1 LLRSANVIAALMVKD
16 KALSSVLK
24 QRTMDRATTMKS
36 QDILL
41 LLKLVSLYK
50 LEQHEL
56 QLGLEGGAL
65 LVTAQEYWSS
75 GSWQGW
81 ELSDEVPD
89 IAPTVQAKDRYS
101 VRNLEAMTGISKSE
115 ISASL
120 KRSFNA
126 GLASVDRKVKFPR
139 ANNRALKEFIVHGLK
154 YVFPAEPGKIMRG
167 IPTSLAAPVMAGKL
181 MSAGDVI
188 NVWPDPT
195 GNQKGQSIQPLFK
208 SVPKAVK
215 QDPELYKLLALVD
228 AIRLGNAR
236 ETQLAI
242 KLLDDELQL

>member
-1 LLRSANVIAALMVKD
+1 
-16 KALSSVLK
+16 
-24 QRTMDRATTMKS
+24 MKS

-50 LEQHEL
+50 QEQREL
-56 QLGLEGGAL
+56 QLGLDGGARL
-65 LVTAQEYWSS
+65 EELQDYGPEGEWR
-75 GSWQGW
+75 GW
-81 ELSDEVPD
+81 ELNHDDSENNLLQVNS
-89 IAPTVQAKDRYS
+89 QDRYS

-120 KRSFNA
+120 KRSISV
-126 GLASVDRKVKFPR
+126 GLAVLDRKTKFPR
-139 ANNRALKEFIVHGLK
+139 ANNRALKEFIEYGLK
-154 YVFPAEPGKIMRG
+154 YVFPADPGKIMRG
-167 IPTSLAAPVMAGKL
+167 IPTSFAAPIMAGKL

-195 GNQKGQSIQPLFK
+195 GKEKGQSIQPLFK
-208 SVPKAVK
+208 SVPRAVK

-236 ETQLAI
+236 ESKIAI
-242 KLLDDELQL
+242 ELLEESLL

>member
-1 LLRSANVIAALMVKD
+1 
-16 KALSSVLK
+16 
-24 QRTMDRATTMKS
+24 MKS

-65 LVTAQEYWSS
+65 LATAQEYWSS

-89 IAPTVQAKDRYS
+89 ITPTVQAKDRYS

-126 GLASVDRKVKFPR
+126 GLASLDRKVKFPR

-215 QDPELYKLLALVD
+215 QDPELYKLLALAD

-236 ETQLAI
+236 ETQLAV

>member
-1 LLRSANVIAALMVKD
+1 
-16 KALSSVLK
+16 
-24 QRTMDRATTMKS
+24 MKS
-36 QDILL
+36 QDIFL
-41 LLKLVSLYK
+41 LLKLVSLFK
-50 LEQHEL
+50 QEQREVR
-56 QLGLEGGAL
+56 LGLEGGAL
-65 LVTAQEYWSS
+65 LATVKEYWPE
-75 GSWQGW
+75 GEWQGW
-81 ELSDEVPD
+81 EQVDDASEM
-89 IAPTVQAKDRYS
+89 APILHAKDRYS

-120 KRSFNA
+120 KRS
-126 GLASVDRKVKFPR
+126 LAVGMALLDPKTTFPR

-154 YVFPAEPGKIMRG
+154 YVFPAERGEIMRG

-195 GNQKGQSIQPLFK
+195 GKEKGQSIRPLFK
-208 SVPKAVK
+208 SVPKSVK

-242 KLLDDELQL
+242 QLLGDEFQL

>member
-1 LLRSANVIAALMVKD
+1 M
-16 KALSSVLK
+16 LSKKEEGLAFVLK
-24 QRTMDRATTMKS
+24 QGTLIRVITMKS
-36 QDILL
+36 QDIFL

-50 LEQHEL
+50 QEQREL
-56 QLGLEGGAL
+56 QLGLEEGAL
-65 LVTAQEYWSS
+65 LTVLQEYWPE
-75 GSWQGW
+75 GAWQGW
-81 ELSDEVPD
+81 ELTDD
-89 IAPTVQAKDRYS
+89 APESNAPIIHLKDRYS

-120 KRSFNA
+120 RRS
-126 GLASVDRKVKFPR
+126 LAVGMALLDRKTKVPR
-139 ANNRALKEFIVHGLK
+139 ANNRTLKEFIVHGLK
-154 YVFPAEPGKIMRG
+154 YVFPAAPGKIMRG

-188 NVWPDPT
+188 NVWPDPI
-195 GNQKGQSIQPLFK
+195 GKEKGQSIQPLFK

-236 ETQLAI
+236 ETQLAAQ
-242 KLLDDELQL
+242 LLEDELHL

>member
-1 LLRSANVIAALMVKD
+1 
-16 KALSSVLK
+16 
-24 QRTMDRATTMKS
+24 MKS

-56 QLGLEGGAL
+56 QLGLESGVL
-65 LVTAQEYWSS
+65 LSSVQENWSS

-81 ELSDEVPD
+81 EQSDDSPD
-89 IAPTVQAKDRYS
+89 TTLIIHAKDRYS

-120 KRSFNA
+120 KRSVNA
-126 GLASVDRKVKFPR
+126 GLASLDRKVKLPR

-154 YVFPAEPGKIMRG
+154 YVFPAEPGKIVRG

-181 MSAGDVI
+181 MTAGDVI

-195 GNQKGQSIQPLFK
+195 GKEKGQSILPLFK

-236 ETQLAI
+236 ETQLAVQ
-242 KLLDDELQL
+242 LLDDELQL

>member
-1 LLRSANVIAALMVKD
+1 
-16 KALSSVLK
+16 
-24 QRTMDRATTMKS
+24 MKG

-41 LLKLVSLYK
+41 LLKLVSLHK
-50 LEQHEL
+50 LEQLEL
-56 QLGLEGGAL
+56 QRDLESGAVL
-65 LVTAQEYWSS
+65 TTAQEYWSDNA
-75 GSWQGW
+75 WQGW
-81 ELSDEVPD
+81 EPGDEAPD
-89 IAPTVQAKDRYS
+89 MGPIAQLKDRYS

-120 KRSFNA
+120 KRSLNA
-126 GLASVDRKVKFPR
+126 GLAVVDRKTKFPR
-139 ANNRALKEFIVHGLK
+139 TNNRGLKEFITHGLR
-154 YVFPAEPGKIMRG
+154 YVFPAQPGKIARG

-181 MSAGDVI
+181 MSAGEVI

-195 GNQKGQSIQPLFK
+195 GNEKGQSISPLFK

-236 ETQLAI
+236 EAQLAVQ
-242 KLLDDELQL
+242 LLNDELQL

>member
-1 LLRSANVIAALMVKD
+1 
-16 KALSSVLK
+16 
-24 QRTMDRATTMKS
+24 MKS

-50 LEQHEL
+50 QEQHEL

-65 LVTAQEYWSS
+65 LTTAQEYWPKAA
-75 GSWQGW
+75 WQGW
-81 ELSDEVPD
+81 EPTDDYPS
-89 IAPTVQAKDRYS
+89 IAPIIHAKDRYS

-115 ISASL
+115 ISASI
-120 KRSFNA
+120 KRSLTVGMA
-126 GLASVDRKVKFPR
+126 LLDRNTKFPR

-154 YVFPAEPGKIMRG
+154 YVFPAELGKIMRG

-195 GNQKGQSIQPLFK
+195 GKEKGQSIQPLFK

-215 QDPELYKLLALVD
+215 QDPELYKLLALID

-242 KLLDDELQL
+242 QLLEDELQL

>member
-1 LLRSANVIAALMVKD
+1 
-16 KALSSVLK
+16 
-24 QRTMDRATTMKS
+24 MKS

-41 LLKLVSLYK
+41 LLKLVCLYK
-50 LEQHEL
+50 QEQREL
-56 QLGLEGGAL
+56 KLGLEDNVRL
-65 LVTAQEYWSS
+65 EELQEY
-75 GSWQGW
+75 GPEREWQGW
-81 ELSDEVPD
+81 ELNNEDSENSLP
-89 IAPTVQAKDRYS
+89 QLNSQDRYS

-120 KRSFNA
+120 KRSISV
-126 GLASVDRKVKFPR
+126 GLAVLGRNTKSPR
-139 ANNRALKEFIVHGLK
+139 ANSRALKEFIEYGLK

-167 IPTSLAAPVMAGKL
+167 IPTSFAAPIMAGKL

-195 GNQKGQSIQPLFK
+195 GKEKGQSIQPLFK
-208 SVPKAVK
+208 SVPRAVK

-236 ETQLAI
+236 ESKIAI
-242 KLLDDELQL
+242 ELLEESLL